1 MKSSIFAAV
10 AYSALAEEGQKT
22 VCLGP
27 RAHLITYKIEGQGDT
42 LETVDSAD
50 IEVTRSAEDDE
61 MCAPNGY
68 PADDALF
75 CFGAN
80 TDETCSFAAAS
91 LPLTDNFECTSCW
104 VGITTDLYYKVSTT
118 FGVPTR
124 AEVGVRNTKI
134 GGGLQVRAHGD
145 AATELTSGSVD
156 LFAPEAHV
164 NFMAGSIPLNFTF
177 SLPTRID
184 YNLGLKGELD
194 ATAGAALDADFGD
207 HGVALST
214 KGFEW
219 INTNATF
226 SLDPVLTVDTG
237 DSGADMGLAL
247 AGSLHVEANKLVWYH
262 VDYSAGL
269 PSKIVLENDSTGLPA
284 QLCFE
289 GDVDVPVNQEAEVYK
304 TVLGKQVVLYHYG
317 PAELTHFHEDKALL
331 KCTDLSAVAV

>member
-1 MKSSIFAAV
+1 MKSAIFAAIV
-10 AYSALAEEGQKT
+10 YSALAEEGQKT

-27 RAHLITYKIEGQGDT
+27 RAHLLTYKIEGEGNT
-42 LETVDSAD
+42 LETADAAD
-50 IEVTRSAEDDE
+50 IEITRSADNDERCAGNDD
-61 MCAPNGY
+61 
-68 PADDALF
+68 DDALF

-80 TDETCSFAAAS
+80 TDETCSHAGE
-91 LPLTDNFECTSCW
+91 PLIFTDNFECTNCW
-104 VGITTDLYYKVSTT
+104 AGITADLYYKISTT
-118 FGVPTR
+118 LGVPTR

-134 GGGLQVRAHGD
+134 LGALEVRAHGD

-156 LFAPEAHV
+156 LFAPEVHV

-194 ATAGAALDADFGD
+194 ALGGADLDVDFGD
-207 HGVALST
+207 HGVAVSP
-214 KGFEW
+214 KGFQW
-219 INTNATF
+219 INTPFTTD
-226 SLDPVLTVDTG
+226 LEPVFTVDTG

-247 AGSLHVEANKLVWYH
+247 AGSIHVEANDMVWYH
-262 VDYSAGL
+262 VDFSAGL

-304 TVLGKQVVLYHYG
+304 TVLGKKVTLYHYG
-317 PAELTHFHEDKALL
+317 PAEITHIHQDEALK
-331 KCTDLSAVAV
+331 KCTDLSAVVA